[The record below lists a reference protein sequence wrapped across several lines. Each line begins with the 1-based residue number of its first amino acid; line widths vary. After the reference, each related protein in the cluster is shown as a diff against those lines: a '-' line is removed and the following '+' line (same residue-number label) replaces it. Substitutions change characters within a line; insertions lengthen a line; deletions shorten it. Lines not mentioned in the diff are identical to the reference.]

1 MILSILIF
9 SSSAF
14 CEQKNE
20 MDMYEYDSLFLEISD
35 KRLGVSN
42 VAIEKVKNPFVM
54 TKTVLTENGETVEA
68 SKAEITYKL
77 FAIFGNKAKINGKW
91 YRLGDKIDYYKLS
104 KITSKSVLM
113 IGTNNKKELFIRN
126 NDENNVKFS
135 SK

>member
-42 VAIEKVKNPFVM
+42 AAIEKVKNPFVM